1 MTLCTRNYYKYNKKF
16 IIIFDS
22 RTVTRYAELFKTHH
36 IEEKQRELYGKL
48 YLIKVNSINTE

>member
-22 RTVTRYAELFKTHH
+22 RTFTKYAELFKTHH
-36 IEEKQRELYGKL
+36 IEEKQRKLYGKF
-48 YLIKVNSINTE
+48 YLT